1 MGFTGTF
8 WVKISMSTLKTL
20 TGNLKSHLIPKKKV
34 KISYQKIL
42 ILDFKDQRILTRGAE
57 SV

>member
-1 MGFTGTF
+1 
-8 WVKISMSTLKTL
+8 MSTLKTL
-20 TGNLKSHLIPKKKV
+20 TGNLKSHLMSKKKV

-42 ILDFKDQRILTRGAE
+42 ILDFKDQRILRRGAE

>member
-8 WVKISMSTLKTL
+8 WVKISMSTLTTL
-20 TGNLKSHLIPKKKV
+20 TGNLKSHLISKKKV

>member
-20 TGNLKSHLIPKKKV
+20 TGNLKSHLISKKKV

-42 ILDFKDQRILTRGAE
+42 ILDFKDQRILRRGAE

>member
-20 TGNLKSHLIPKKKV
+20 TGNLKSHFMSKKKV

-42 ILDFKDQRILTRGAE
+42 ILDFKDQRILRRGAE